1 VTASNQPPPAPSVA
15 PAETGIAESNYVGR
29 LRRDAIPVAVTLVG
43 GVKVTGTITATD
55 RFTITL
61 RRRRGV
67 LTLLFKHAIMMID
80 PLTIAPTANG
90 ASSDDESPV
99 T

>member
-1 VTASNQPPPAPSVA
+1 
-15 PAETGIAESNYVGR
+15 
-29 LRRDAIPVAVTLVG
+29 VAVTLVG
-43 GVKVTGTITATD
+43 GVKVTGTISATD

-80 PLTIAPTANG
+80 PLTIAAPTANG
-90 ASSDDESPV
+90 ASSDDESP
-99 T
+99 TDAKTDGR